1 MLIQI
6 TCALL
11 PLLNLLPN
19 MDPVLNEAHTKIQNT
34 LDHLK
39 RELANIRA
47 GRANPSLI
55 EELPVDAYGATMKL
69 MEVGTI
75 SAPQPSLLT
84 IQVWDVSLV
93 KEVQKAI
100 LESSLGLNPAV
111 EGQTIRLPIPPLSE
125 ERREEFVKVAH
136 LKGEEAK
143 VSIRQIRAE
152 ERDNWQKEKEAGD
165 IGEDELFRREKLLQD
180 LIDKQVLQIDDT
192 VKIKEEELRQI

>member
-1 MLIQI
+1 
-6 TCALL
+6 
-11 PLLNLLPN
+11 
-19 MDPVLNEAHTKIQNT
+19 MDPVLNEAHQKIQNT

-111 EGQTIRLPIPPLSE
+111 DGQSIRLPIPPLSE

-180 LIDKQVLQIDDT
+180 LVDKQVLQIDEL
-192 VKIKEEELRQI
+192 VKTKEEELRQI